1 MGLGGRVEVVM
12 VNKYS
17 KFGWNPFVVLKLL
30 MFKKTLTF
38 CGRVR
43 RRGRRRRRRRRRQGE
58 YNSPPYSSNSR
69 AKNGFKYDVITKS
82 LRIS

>member
-1 MGLGGRVEVVM
+1 MNE
-12 VNKYS
+12 
-17 KFGWNPFVVLKLL
+17 LL

-43 RRGRRRRRRRRRQGE
+43 GRGRRRRHRRRGE

-69 AKNGFKYDVITKS
+69 AKKQRAITRDNSVGIKIPAFMHIYTSYPITVQSLKVIHQK
-82 LRIS
+82 L